1 MNLKDGELIIYAVAK
16 IIDFLDNSK
25 RSVPSCEKADVELR
39 ARVVIIRNEESN
51 MYDTRQI
58 VIMKKNCIKKKTQFT
73 RCQKLEISYQS
84 ANCSEKVINPI

>member
-39 ARVVIIRNEESN
+39 ASVVIIRNEESN

-58 VIMKKNCIKKKTQFT
+58 VIIQKIVLKRRRSSLVAKN
-73 RCQKLEISYQS
+73 
-84 ANCSEKVINPI
+84 

>member
-1 MNLKDGELIIYAVAK
+1 MVIYAVAK

-25 RSVPSCEKADVELR
+25 RSVSSCEKADVESR
-39 ARVVIIRNEESN
+39 ASVVIIRNEESN

-58 VIMKKNCIKKKTQFT
+58 VAIKKIVLK
-73 RCQKLEISYQS
+73 RRRSYQKLEISYQF

>member
-1 MNLKDGELIIYAVAK
+1 MNLKDGELIMYAVAK

-39 ARVVIIRNEESN
+39 ASVVIIRNEESN

-58 VIMKKNCIKKKTQFT
+58 VIIKKIVLK
-73 RCQKLEISYQS
+73 RRRSSLVAK
-84 ANCSEKVINPI
+84 N